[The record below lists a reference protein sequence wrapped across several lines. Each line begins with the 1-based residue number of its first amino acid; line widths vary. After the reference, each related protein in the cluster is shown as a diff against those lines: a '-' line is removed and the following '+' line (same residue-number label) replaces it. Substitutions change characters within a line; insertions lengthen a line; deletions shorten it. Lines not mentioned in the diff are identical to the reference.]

1 MCDTKKYSD
10 IYNEILKL
18 QPEDTLELVKKSKDK
33 DEQEFFELISNYLLR
48 KKQRTIVENNLF

>member
-10 IYNEILKL
+10 IYNEINKL
-18 QPEDTLELVKKSKDK
+18 QPEDTLELVKESKDK

-48 KKQRTIVENNLF
+48 KKQRKVVENNIF

>member
-10 IYNEILKL
+10 IYNEINKL
-18 QPEDTLELVKKSKDK
+18 QPEDTLELVKESKDK

-48 KKQRTIVENNLF
+48 KKQRKIVENNLF